1 MTTKPKR
8 FIAGAICPRCGE
20 LDKLVMFRKGERAF
34 RECVSCGFADEIM
47 AQSPTRLAT
56 RVDDSS
62 PSIEATIAPVKFVDP
77 TPRSG
82 Q

>member
-20 LDKLVMFRKGERAF
+20 LDKLVMYRKEGRAY
-34 RECVSCGFADEIM
+34 RECVSCEFADEIM

-56 RVDDSS
+56 RVDDPL
-62 PSIEATIAPVKFVDP
+62 PSTDATIAPVKFVDP
-77 TPRSG
+77 TPRSD

>member
-1 MTTKPKR
+1 MITKPKR

-20 LDKLVMFRKGERAF
+20 LDKLVMFRREERAF

-56 RVDDSS
+56 RVDDPS
-62 PSIEATIAPVKFVDP
+62 PSTDAAIAPVKFVDSA
-77 TPRSG
+77 PRSG